1 MKLFYPFKRL
11 IVTKEVP
18 LGTSIR
24 NGRRVGNGVS
34 VSDKRNAIRLNC
46 DYKCLLQHDDIE
58 YPCGLKNISTSGALV
73 DVSFIIPVHI
83 QLGDTCDLLI
93 GTHNTMSPLNYK
105 SKVTRLEDS
114 KIAVRFLK
122 KSLCI

>member
-1 MKLFYPFKRL
+1 MQPFYPCKHLLVRN
-11 IVTKEVP
+11 EVSLDSP
-18 LGTSIR
+18 IR
-24 NGRRVGNGVS
+24 NGMS
-34 VSDKRNAIRLNC
+34 VRNERNVTRLDC

-58 YPCGLKNISTSGALV
+58 YPFEMKNISTSGALGIA
-73 DVSFIIPVHI
+73 SFIIPVNI
-83 QLGDTCDLLI
+83 QLGDTCNLLFSSF
-93 GTHNTMSPLNYK
+93 NTMPPRNYK